1 MILKI
6 CPTEAG
12 KKELE
17 FKLKIVDDGI
27 VLLPLPKC
35 TLSVLQE
42 EGNHQSEEIV
52 DAHIDEINGRIE
64 DREKNDG

>member
-1 MILKI
+1 M
-6 CPTEAG
+6 T
-12 KKELE
+12 
-17 FKLKIVDDGI
+17 
-27 VLLPLPKC
+27 VLFLHLLPKC

>member
-1 MILKI
+1 
-6 CPTEAG
+6 
-12 KKELE
+12 
-17 FKLKIVDDGI
+17 
-27 VLLPLPKC
+27 
-35 TLSVLQE
+35 LQE